1 MKKAVLNG
9 GLLNGTVHIP
19 SSKSCGHRG
28 VICAALSKGK
38 SIISG
43 ISLSDDISATIDG
56 VRNLGAVIEE
66 RNGEFTIDGSN
77 IFNVGEANINCRESG
92 STARFLIPVASVGGA
107 KCLFTG
113 EGRLPE
119 RPLSPLTSLL
129 REHNI
134 DCGDKLPLTISG
146 KLTGGKFYLPGNIS
160 SQYITGLLFALPLCE
175 NDSDII
181 LTTPLQSAGYVNLTL
196 KILKDFGIDI
206 DETPTG
212 WKIKGNQQYIP
223 TNFTVEGDWSQAA
236 FFMAAGAIGGDIKLK
251 GLSPDSVQGDM
262 EAFKIF
268 KDFGADIYWENDCL
282 CCKKSALYGISID
295 ASGIPDLVP
304 ILAVTAAF
312 AEGETV
318 IYNAERL
325 RLKESDRLS
334 AVAEGL
340 RNIGADVEERS
351 DSLII
356 RGGTP
361 LHGGV
366 IDGCND
372 HRIVMAFSI
381 ASTAIND
388 KITITNAE
396 SINKSYPDF
405 FDDFNLLGG
414 NADVINMG

>member
-9 GLLNGTVHIP
+9 GLLHGTVRVP
-19 SSKSCGHRG
+19 SSKSGGHRA
-28 VICAALSKGK
+28 VICGALSKGK
-38 SIISG
+38 SVISG
-43 ISLSDDISATIDG
+43 IDLSDDIKATLDG
-56 VRNLGAVIEE
+56 VRKLGAEVSQNENNFI
-66 RNGEFTIDGSN
+66 IDGSN
-77 IFNVGEANINCRESG
+77 IFNVDSAVINCRESG
-92 STARFLIPVASVGGA
+92 STARFLIPIGAVGGVE
-107 KCLFTG
+107 CTFTG

-119 RPLSPLTSLL
+119 RPLSALTSLL
-129 REHNI
+129 REHAVN
-134 DCGDKLPLTISG
+134 CGDVLPLEISG
-146 KLTGGKFYLPGNIS
+146 KLQGGAFSLPGNVS

-175 NDSDII
+175 NDSEII
-181 LTTPLQSAGYVNLTL
+181 LTAPLQSKGYVDLTL
-196 KILKDFGIDI
+196 KILKDFGIKI
-206 DETPTG
+206 YETSNG
-212 WKIKGNQQYIP
+212 WKIKGNQQYSP
-223 TNFTVEGDWSQAA
+223 LNTNVEADWSQAA
-236 FFMAAGAIGGDIKLK
+236 FFMAAGAIGGDVLIK

-268 KDFGADIYWENDCL
+268 KDFGADIHWENGDL
-282 CCKKSALYGISID
+282 CCRKNTLHGISID

-312 AEGETV
+312 SAGETY

-334 AVAEGL
+334 AVGEGL

-351 DSLII
+351 DSLLI
-356 RGGTP
+356 RGGKT

-388 KITITNAE
+388 KITVTNAE

>member
-9 GLLNGTVHIP
+9 GLLNGTVRVP
-19 SSKSCGHRG
+19 SSKSCAHRA
-28 VICAALSKGK
+28 VICGALSKGK
-38 SIISG
+38 SVISG
-43 ISLSDDISATIDG
+43 IDLSDDIRATLDGVAKLGATIYQ
-56 VRNLGAVIEE
+56 
-66 RNGEFTIDGSN
+66 NGNDFTIDGSN
-77 IFNVGEANINCRESG
+77 IFGVDSAVINCRESG
-92 STARFLIPVASVGGA
+92 STARFLIPIGAVGGV
-107 KCLFTG
+107 KCTFIG

-129 REHNI
+129 REHGV
-134 DCGDKLPLTISG
+134 DCGDKMMLKTSG
-146 KLTGGKFYLPGNIS
+146 KLQGGVFSLPGNIS

-175 NDSDII
+175 KDSEII

-196 KILKDFGIDI
+196 KILKDFGIKI
-206 DETPTG
+206 NETPNG
-212 WKIKGNQQYIP
+212 WKIKGNQHYSP
-223 TNFTVEGDWSQAA
+223 LNTSVEADWSQGA
-236 FFMAAGAIGGDIKLK
+236 FFMAAGALGGNIKLQR
-251 GLSPDSVQGDM
+251 LSPDSVQGDM

-268 KDFGADIYWENDCL
+268 KDFGADIYWESGNL
-282 CCKKSALYGISID
+282 YCKKDKLHGISID
-295 ASGIPDLVP
+295 VSQIPDLVP

-312 AEGETV
+312 AEGETY

-334 AVAEGL
+334 AVADGL

-351 DSLII
+351 DSLLI
-356 RGGTP
+356 RGGKP

-388 KITITNAE
+388 EITITNAQ